1 MSPTSLSRRSF
12 FKLAAGASVLAIG
25 ADSIFWEPY
34 HPQLTR
40 LEIGLANLPD
50 AFDGF
55 TILQLSDFHYDPYA
69 GATQISAGI
78 EVARRLTVDLIVLTG
93 DFVTQPI
100 LPSKASLQ
108 RAAEHAIPCAKLLG
122 KLQARMGAYAVL
134 GNHDVGCDPA
144 IVTEALQHNG
154 IPVLE
159 NRAVP
164 IERAG
169 NRIWLAGVGDAM
181 ESRADLDKALQGVDR
196 QDPVILLAHE
206 PDFADVAT
214 RRAVNLQLSG
224 HSHGG
229 QIRLPFAGPLF
240 LPPLAEKY
248 PWGLRKVG
256 GLTLYTNVGIGTI
269 HVPVRWNC
277 LPEVALFTLRRGE
290 QKLSSE
296 TLLPAKS

>member
-1 MSPTSLSRRSF
+1 VSPTPLSRRGF
-12 FKLAAGASVLAIG
+12 FKLAAGTSALAIG

-34 HPQLTR
+34 HPKLTR

-50 AFDGF
+50 GFDGF

-69 GATQISAGI
+69 GAAQIAAGI
-78 EVARRLTVDLIVLTG
+78 EVASRLSVDLIVLTG

-100 LPSKASLQ
+100 LAWKASLP
-108 RAAEHAIPCAKLLG
+108 RAAEHAIPCSKLLG
-122 KLQARMGAYAVL
+122 KLQSPLGSYAVL
-134 GNHDVGCDPA
+134 GNHDVGCDPV

-154 IPVLE
+154 ITVLE
-159 NRAVP
+159 NRAVA

-169 NRIWLAGVGDAM
+169 KRIWLAGVGDAM
-181 ESRADLDKALQGVDR
+181 AGKADLEKALQGVDK

-206 PDFADVAT
+206 PDFADEAT
-214 RRAVNLQLSG
+214 RGGVNLQLSG

-229 QIRLPFAGPLF
+229 QIRLPFVGPLF

-256 GLTLYTNVGIGTI
+256 GVTLYTNVGIGTI

-277 LPEVALFTLRRGE
+277 LPEVTLFTLRKGE
-290 QKLSSE
+290 QKLSGE
-296 TLLPAKS
+296 ALLPANS